1 MLDELLPE
9 IKKTQTLVQNITA
22 SSKEQATGAEQINGA
37 IKTLDEV
44 IQQNAVAS
52 SNLSSSANELSQILP
67 DLKGLILQFKV
78 RSVLSEGS
86 ELLDDETGMS
96 VSEDIETEHSSGIPL
111 REKKMIKDK
120 KNEQENEDFGRY

>member
-1 MLDELLPE
+1 
-9 IKKTQTLVQNITA
+9 
-22 SSKEQATGAEQINGA
+22 
-37 IKTLDEV
+37 LDEV

-78 RSVLSEGS
+78 KQFLSEGS

-96 VSEDIETEHSSGIPL
+96 VSEDIETEHSSEIPL

>member
-78 RSVLSEGS
+78 RQVLSEDS

-96 VSEDIETEHSSGIPL
+96 VSEDIETEHSIEIPL